1 MPTKAVHMISTV
13 HIDHYCSSVCNRLDV
28 LILWSCRQTGYAP
41 FIDHPPPPL
50 RAWNQWQ
57 RNEKSTCLGFQL
69 EDNAK
74 QRSWVDY
81 KPCHYSTV
89 AINSDRGR
97 SASRASRSGFQ
108 YNTNPLC
115 TLNALRD
122 QTDKCSNNSIIK
134 LYRNKYHYDKF
145 TQLDPIFDRS

>member
-1 MPTKAVHMISTV
+1 MHLLS
-13 HIDHYCSSVCNRLDV
+13 
-28 LILWSCRQTGYAP
+28 
-41 FIDHPPPPL
+41 PPPL
-50 RAWNQWQ
+50 TCIKSVATKWKIYVPWFPAGGQ
-57 RNEKSTCLGFQL
+57 RQATQLG
-69 EDNAK
+69 
-74 QRSWVDY
+74 Y

-122 QTDKCSNNSIIK
+122 QTDKCNNNSIIK

-145 TQLDPIFDRS
+145 TQLDPIFSIAARGLPLVHAFRMVKIRSMEQKYVTWHAGCAGTAVTIILY